1 MKLHLSG
8 GEPLIQDSIFYR
20 LSLLEHHFEDVG
32 ITTNGTMIKKR
43 IDEIDKLSRR
53 VNFNISLDTISV
65 KVFND
70 ITKKDMLKEVI
81 EGIDLILKNG
91 LNCKINTV
99 VLKKTIKEIQD
110 ILKFAKD
117 RDIIVKFLD
126 LISDD
131 KNEITSTKEIYCLL
145 SAMFNIEKTTVT
157 EGDTDYICNGSKV
170 RLQNRLYGE
179 FCNNCNKFPCGEGYF
194 CIRVFGNGV

>member
-1 MKLHLSG
+1 
-8 GEPLIQDSIFYR
+8 
-20 LSLLEHHFEDVG
+20 LLEHHFEDVG